1 KYTELIDELT
11 VKNMYDIATYQQMI
25 NRIESFFS
33 QLTEMSRS
41 IDDISGKVNEG
52 FLRLEKII
60 G

>member
-1 KYTELIDELT
+1 
-11 VKNMYDIATYQQMI
+11 
-25 NRIESFFS
+25 
-33 QLTEMSRS
+33 MSRS